1 LAILSTQTS
10 VSAAAYSID
19 YLPEALLEKSRKWVE
34 RPGGAFSSFAAVGI
48 KAWTYP
54 PGLAV
59 NNPAAAKQL
68 EAEATQRLLTA
79 VSFASPLVEID
90 ELLVQQIHGSAA
102 SGLKYEF
109 SDIPFDAQDSIITT
123 LQAAWTG
130 QATQTLN
137 SGALRGSL
145 NPIAD
150 QTEIVIFSTFSAP
163 YAVPVFKSLTD
174 PIRRQWITAKSAA
187 AGPNSDPKNDFWT
200 MRRSRPL
207 RNFVPMQQGAFQAFV
222 TGWVAGRMSG
232 HIRFEENPYLSKG
245 YKTVKVFSDK
255 DKRWVAFPSDP
266 DLLGVDGLGMA
277 SGSPA
282 LDQAGWNIPA
292 ALLESFGLAIAN
304 VAGMDLSPLDPYWAV
319 VDIGLSL
326 KHVGAH
332 TANTPLENF
341 LKGNAQPHGKVSE
354 LVALSGSLD
363 QDERSA
369 KAKKYLEDVDKFAEA
384 KISQSASTP
393 AELETFSRS
402 FEIAPE
408 LRTAASSILLEL
420 EFLATARPD
429 DGLSA
434 LVATEEEPE
443 A

>member
-10 VSAAAYSID
+10 VSAAAYSLD
-19 YLPEALLEKSRKWVE
+19 YLPDALLEKSRKWVE

-90 ELLVQQIHGSAA
+90 ELLLQQIHGSAS

-123 LQAAWTG
+123 LQSAWTG

-145 NPIAD
+145 NPTAD
-150 QTEIVIFSTFSAP
+150 QTEIVIFSTFSTP
-163 YAVPVFKSLTD
+163 YAVPVFKSLTE
-174 PIRRQWITAKSAA
+174 PIRNQWLTSKSAGA
-187 AGPNSDPKNDFWT
+187 TEGFWS
-200 MRRSRPL
+200 MRRARPL
-207 RNFVPMQQGAFQAFV
+207 RNFVPMQRTGFQAFV

-232 HIRFEENPYLSKG
+232 HIRFEENPFKGKG
-245 YKTVKVFSDK
+245 YKSVKVYSDK
-255 DKRWVAFPSDP
+255 EKRWLSFPADP
-266 DLLGVDGLGMA
+266 DLLGVEGLGMS